1 MRVWEYHAVGEVG
14 LGECGGENF
23 SGEVAGFV
31 GVAFTAA
38 SAAAEAE
45 ADVVF
50 SENVCEAL
58 DFASVRNGEQDLIAR
73 ASELLDFFQH
83 TRNCAVE
90 AGSGLGEEGGR
101 VIIGGVG
108 DAGMFDVSPGER
120 GGFLPPVV
128 WL

>member
-50 SENVCEAL
+50 SEDVGEAL
-58 DFASVRNGEQDLIAR
+58 DFASVGDGEQDLIAR
-73 ASELLDFFQH
+73 ASELLDFFEH
-83 TRNCAVE
+83 ARNRAVE
-90 AGSGLGEEGGR
+90 AGSGLSEEGDR
-101 VIIGGVG
+101 VVIRGVG
-108 DAGMFDVSPGER
+108 DAEMFDVGPGER
-120 GGFLPPVV
+120 GDFL
-128 WL
+128 